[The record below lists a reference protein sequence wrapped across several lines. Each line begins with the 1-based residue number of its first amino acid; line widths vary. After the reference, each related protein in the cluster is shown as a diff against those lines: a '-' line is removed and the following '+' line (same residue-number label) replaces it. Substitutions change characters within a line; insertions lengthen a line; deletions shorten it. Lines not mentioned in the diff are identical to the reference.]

1 MKEKITSNILLPFLL
16 ISILILL
23 GLIDEKLNLNFD
35 LTSDK
40 RHTIS
45 DESIKI
51 IKNIDDKSF
60 YQSLFRRTISF

>member
-1 MKEKITSNILLPFLL
+1 MKEKITNTILLPFLL

-23 GLIDEKLNLNFD
+23 ALIDEKLNLNFD

-40 RHTIS
+40 KHTIS

-51 IKNIDDKSF
+51 IKNIDDKVF
-60 YQSLFRRTISF
+60 IKV